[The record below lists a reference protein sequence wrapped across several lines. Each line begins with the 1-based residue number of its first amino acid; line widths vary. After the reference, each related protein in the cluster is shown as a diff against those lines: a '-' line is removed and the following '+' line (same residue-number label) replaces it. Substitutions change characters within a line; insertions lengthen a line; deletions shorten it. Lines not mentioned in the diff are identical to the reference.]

1 MEDAMLTGKITV
13 ITGGTSGIG
22 AAAARRFAA
31 EGATVVIAGRRK
43 DEGERLAAELSL
55 MAAEGATAEFVRTD
69 VAAEAD
75 VQALIGHVADRFGRL
90 DCLVNNAGAGGTPG
104 GVAAV
109 EMNTFW
115 QTLAVNLGGVVLGM
129 KHAAPVMTEQGSGS
143 IINVAS
149 IGGRLAGWSMLDYS
163 AAKAAVIQL
172 TRWAA
177 AELGE
182 HGVRVN
188 SVSPGPVVTGLFGKG
203 AGLEPAEADR
213 TAAALEPVFAARL
226 AAWQPVRRAG
236 VAADVAPALAWLA
249 SDAAAF
255 VTGQDLAVDGGITAG
270 RPASVSAADR
280 AAMAQAMK
288 RYDGGPGQHSGRI

>member
-1 MEDAMLTGKITV
+1 MGMLDGKVTV

-22 AAAARRFAA
+22 ASAARLFVA

-43 DEGERLAAELSL
+43 DEGDRLAAELGQ
-55 MAAEGATAEFVRTD
+55 MATEGATAEFARAD
-69 VAAEAD
+69 VSAEAD
-75 VQALIGHVADRFGRL
+75 VQALIDGVAERFGRL
-90 DCLVNNAGAGGTPG
+90 DCLVNNAGVGGTPG
-104 GVAAV
+104 GVASV
-109 EMNTFW
+109 DMDRFW
-115 QTLAVNLGGVVLGM
+115 GTLAVNLGGVVLGM
-129 KHAAPVMTEQGSGS
+129 KHAAPVMIGQGSGS

-149 IGGRLAGWSMLDYS
+149 IGGRFAGWSMLDYS

-177 AELGE
+177 SELGE

-203 AGLEPAEADR
+203 AGVDASEADR
-213 TAAALEPVFAARL
+213 AAAVLEPVFAARL
-226 AAWQPVRRAG
+226 TSWQPIRRAG
-236 VAADVAPALAWLA
+236 AASDVAPALAWLA

-270 RPASVSAADR
+270 RPAPVSAADR
-280 AAMAQAMK
+280 AAIAQAVTQA
-288 RYDGGPGQHSGRI
+288 GQPAR